1 MKGKIKQLIID
12 SLRRE
17 KESKVKLVKKFRYEK
32 NSNFGHFLNNGGRVG
47 YSANNSKIKSTN

>member
-32 NSNFGHFLNNGGRVG
+32 NSNFGHFF
-47 YSANNSKIKSTN
+47 K